1 MQTPAEILNNPDYV
15 NANVETKQAIFDKH
29 VANDPSF
36 ANANPETQ
44 AAIKTRFGL
53 AVAPTAAPT
62 EGMPTGQRQELTT
75 GQKVYQ
81 AVRPYA
87 EPTITALGAVGGGLV
102 GAPLGPAG
110 AVGGAGLGYGIAKQ
124 AMNVADVGMGMQAP
138 AQGSDIVT
146 QPLKNVLEGSTYE
159 AGGRFVAPYLGKA
172 FGAVMDLTQ
181 IPKQKAAEIARNALA
196 SDLPTVLN
204 ALRNAPANVT
214 AAQATAG
221 VTNPTWQALIER
233 RLAADPKFTL
243 TLKNMNEQD
252 AVNELSKLA
261 GGMTATDVR
270 AAAAGAKDRLS
281 ALTTPMR
288 DTALARANLGQS
300 VAELE
305 ARAGSMSEQAAAEVQ
320 KVRELV
326 NAGKVAEAAARLE
339 LIKKNLPVG
348 FTQYT
353 YKGQLGK
360 MADEWASQAA
370 NASLDLGQGARFA
383 QGAADSLRSVGIK
396 PLNAP
401 ALVSKIEGMATAP
414 EYAGNDIMSTAVK
427 NVANDINKWT
437 TSGGLIDAVAL
448 DAIRKNSVNAAIRQ
462 LNPGADATTQRN
474 LAASV
479 MSKLK
484 PIIDDAIVGA
494 GGTGYKEYLATYAKG
509 AQKIAEQKLAGKAL
523 ELFQTNKDAFV
534 KLVEGN
540 SPQEVEKILGPG
552 SYNIAK
558 DVSEN
563 TLTALRDQAAKVVR
577 DANIKT
583 QVAEG
588 QDALK
593 ELLTQHISKL
603 RLPSYINAY
612 AATGNKALGILEN
625 KIGTKTMRI
634 LTEAFKTPQGAADL
648 LNTLP
653 AAERSKVLQL
663 LSDPKK
669 WSGSSIVNALTPDN
683 QNALAE

>member
-1 MQTPAEILNNPDYV
+1 MATLEQLSAALVKADAAGNAEDAKALADAIRQMQTAPA
-15 NANVETKQAIFDKH
+15 
-29 VANDPSF
+29 
-36 ANANPETQ
+36 
-44 AAIKTRFGL
+44 AAL
-53 AVAPTAAPT
+53 SV
-62 EGMPTGQRQELTT
+62 EGMPTAPRQELTT
-75 GQKVYQ
+75 GQKIYQ
-81 AVRPYA
+81 AVRPYV
-87 EPTITALGAVGGGLV
+87 EPTATALGAVGGGLL
-102 GAPLGPAG
+102 GTPMGPLG

-124 AMNVADVGMGMQAP
+124 AITAADVGMGMQAP

-146 QPLKNVLEGSTYE
+146 QPFKNVLEGATYE
-159 AGGRFVAPYLGKA
+159 AGGRVVAPLLGKA
-172 FGAVMDLTQ
+172 VGAVMDVGQ
-181 IPKQKAAEIARNALA
+181 IPKQKAAEIARNALTT
-196 SDLPTVLN
+196 DLPDVLN
-204 ALRNAPANVT
+204 ALRKAPAGTT
-214 AAQATAG
+214 AAQVTAG
-221 VTNPTWQALIER
+221 ITNPTWQALIER

-243 TLKNMNEQD
+243 TLKNMNEQE

-270 AAAAGAKDRLS
+270 VSTAGAKDRLS
-281 ALTTPMR
+281 AITTPMR
-288 DTALARANLGQS
+288 DTALARANLGQN

-305 ARAGSMSEQAAAEVQ
+305 SRAGSMSDQAAAEVQ

-360 MADEWASQAA
+360 MSDEWASQAA

-401 ALVSKIEGMATAP
+401 ALVSKIEGMAAAP
-414 EYAGNDIMSTAVK
+414 EYAANDVMSTAVK

-479 MSKLK
+479 MTKLK
-484 PIIDDAIVGA
+484 PVIDDAIANA
-494 GGTGYKEYLATYAKG
+494 GGAGYKEYLATYAKG

-540 SPQEVEKILGPG
+540 SPQEVEKILGPN

-558 DVSEN
+558 DVSETTLN
-563 TLTALRDQAAKVVR
+563 TLRDQATKVVR

-603 RLPSYINAY
+603 RLPSYINVW
-612 AATGNKALGILEN
+612 AASGNKALGILEN
-625 KIGTKTMRI
+625 KIGTKTMRT
-634 LTEAFKTPQGAADL
+634 LTEAFKTPQGTADL

-663 LSDPKK
+663 LSDPSK
-669 WSGSSIVNALTPDN
+669 WSGASIVNALSPEN
-683 QNALAE
+683 QNALSNQ

>member
-1 MQTPAEILNNPDYV
+1 MEGGQIMATQIYKV
-15 NANVETKQAIFDKH
+15 R
-29 VANDPSF
+29 DPSG
-36 ANANPETQ
+36 AIREIEGPEGATDDQ
-44 AAIKTRFGL
+44 VIAKAKELF
-53 AVAPTAAPT
+53 AAPAPAPAV
-62 EGMPTGQRQELTT
+62 EGMPTAPRQELTT

-81 AVRPYA
+81 AVRPYV
-87 EPTITALGAVGGGLV
+87 EPTVTALGAVGGGLV
-102 GAPLGPAG
+102 GTPMGPLG
-110 AVGGAGLGYGIAKQ
+110 AVGGAGLGYGMAKQ
-124 AMNVADVGMGMQAP
+124 AMTAADVGMGMRPA
-138 AQGSDIVT
+138 AQGLDIVAE
-146 QPLKNVLEGSTYE
+146 PVKNVLEGATYE
-159 AGGRFVAPYLGKA
+159 AGGRTVAPYISKTV
-172 FGAVMDLTQ
+172 GAVMDLRR
-181 IPKQKAAEIARNALA
+181 IPQQKAADIARNALA
-196 SDLPTVLN
+196 GDLPDVLN
-204 ALRNAPANVT
+204 ALRNAPANMT

-221 VTNPTWQALIER
+221 ITNPTWQALIER

-252 AVNELSKLA
+252 AVNELNKLA
-261 GGMTATDVR
+261 GGATATDVR
-270 AAAAGAKDRLS
+270 ASVSGAKDRLN

-288 DTALARANLGQS
+288 DTALARANLGQD

-305 ARAGSMSEQAAAEVQ
+305 ARAGSLSDQAASAVAD
-320 KVRELV
+320 VRRLV
-326 NAGKVAEAAARLE
+326 NAGNVAEAAARLE
-339 LIKKNLPVG
+339 LIKKGLPVG

-401 ALVSKIEGMATAP
+401 ALVSKIQGLAAAP
-414 EYAGNDIMSTAVK
+414 GYAGNDIMSTAVK
-427 NVANDINKWT
+427 NVADDIAKWT

-484 PIIDDAIVGA
+484 PVIDDAIISA
-494 GGTGYKEYLATYAKG
+494 GGTGYKDYLATYAKG
-509 AQKIAEQKLAGKAL
+509 AQKIAEQKLSGKAL

-552 SYNIAK
+552 NYNIAK

-563 TLTALRDQAAKVVR
+563 TLNVLRDQATKVVR
-577 DANIKT
+577 EANIKT

-612 AATGNKALGILEN
+612 AATGNKAIGILEN
-625 KIGTKTMRI
+625 KIGNKTMRI

-653 AAERSKVLQL
+653 ANERSKVLQL
-663 LSDPKK
+663 ISDPSK
-669 WSGSSIVNALTPDN
+669 WRGVGPSVVNALAPEN
-683 QNALAE
+683 ENALSER

>member
-1 MQTPAEILNNPDYV
+1 MEGSQIMATQIYKV
-15 NANVETKQAIFDKH
+15 R
-29 VANDPSF
+29 DPSG
-36 ANANPETQ
+36 AIREIEGPEGATDDQ
-44 AAIKTRFGL
+44 VIAKAKELF
-53 AVAPTAAPT
+53 AAPAPAA
-62 EGMPTGQRQELTT
+62 ESMPAAPQQELTT
-75 GQKVYQ
+75 GQKIYQ
-81 AVRPYA
+81 AVRPYV
-87 EPTITALGAVGGGLV
+87 EPTVTALGAVGGGLV
-102 GAPLGPAG
+102 GTPMGPLG
-110 AVGGAGLGYGIAKQ
+110 AVGGAGLGYGMAKQ
-124 AMNVADVGMGMQAP
+124 AMTAADVGMGMRPA
-138 AQGSDIVT
+138 AQGLDIVAE
-146 QPLKNVLEGSTYE
+146 PVKNVLEGATYE
-159 AGGRFVAPYLGKA
+159 TGGRVVAPLFSKA
-172 FGAVMDLTQ
+172 ASAVMDLRQ
-181 IPKQKAAEIARNALA
+181 IPQQKAADIARNALA
-196 SDLPTVLN
+196 GDLPDVLN
-204 ALRNAPANVT
+204 ALRNAPAGMT
-214 AAQATAG
+214 AAQATANI
-221 VTNPTWQALIER
+221 TNPTWQALIQS

-252 AVNELSKLA
+252 AVNELTKLA
-261 GGMTATDVR
+261 GGVTATDVR
-270 AAAAGAKDRLS
+270 ASVSGAKDRLN

-288 DTALARANLGQS
+288 DTALARANLGQD

-305 ARAGSMSEQAAAEVQ
+305 ARAGSLSEQAASAVAD
-320 KVRELV
+320 VRRLV
-326 NAGKVAEAAARLE
+326 NAGNVAEAAARLE
-339 LIKKNLPVG
+339 LIKKGLPVG

-401 ALVSKIEGMATAP
+401 ALVAKIQGLAAAP
-414 EYAGNDIMSTAVK
+414 GYAGNDIMSTAVK
-427 NVANDINKWT
+427 NVADDIAKWT

-462 LNPGADATTQRN
+462 LNLGADATTQRN

-484 PIIDDAIVGA
+484 PVIDDALISA
-494 GGTGYKEYLATYAKG
+494 GGTGYKDYLATYAKG
-509 AQKIAEQKLAGKAL
+509 AQKIAEQKLSGKAL

-540 SPQEVEKILGPG
+540 APQEVEKILGPG

-563 TLTALRDQAAKVVR
+563 TLNVLRDQATKVVR
-577 DANIKT
+577 EANIKT
-583 QVAEG
+583 QVTEG

-603 RLPSYINAY
+603 RLPSYINVY
-612 AATGNKALGILEN
+612 AATGNRALGILEN
-625 KIGTKTMRI
+625 KIGTKTMRA
-634 LTEAFKTPQGAADL
+634 LTEAFKTPQGTADL

-653 AAERSKVLQL
+653 ANERSKVLQL
-663 LSDPKK
+663 ISDPSK
-669 WSGSSIVNALTPDN
+669 WRGVGPSVVNALTPQDTGN
-683 QNALAE
+683 EQFNFLSGQ

>member
-1 MQTPAEILNNPDYV
+1 MATQIYKV
-15 NANVETKQAIFDKH
+15 R
-29 VANDPSF
+29 DPSG
-36 ANANPETQ
+36 
-44 AAIKTRFGL
+44 AIREIEGPVGATDDQVIAKAKELF
-53 AVAPTAAPT
+53 AAPAAPA
-62 EGMPTGQRQELTT
+62 EGMPSAPRQELTT

-81 AVRPYA
+81 AVRPYV
-87 EPTITALGAVGGGLV
+87 EPTATALGAVGGGLV
-102 GAPLGPAG
+102 GAPMGPLG
-110 AVGGAGLGYGIAKQ
+110 AVGGAGLGYGMAKQ
-124 AMNVADVGMGMQAP
+124 AMTAADVGMGMRPA
-138 AQGSDIVT
+138 AQGADIVAE
-146 QPLKNVLEGSTYE
+146 PVKNVLEGATYE
-159 AGGRFVAPYLGKA
+159 AGGRVVAPLIGKA
-172 FGAVMDLTQ
+172 AGAVMDLRQ
-181 IPKQKAAEIARNALA
+181 MPQQKAADIARNALA
-196 SDLPTVLN
+196 GDLPNVLN
-204 ALRNAPANVT
+204 ALRNAPSNLT

-221 VTNPTWQALIER
+221 ITNPTWQALIER

-252 AVNELSKLA
+252 AVNELTKLA
-261 GGMTATDVR
+261 GGTTATDVR
-270 AAAAGAKDRLS
+270 ASVAGAKDRLN
-281 ALTTPMR
+281 ALTTPIR
-288 DTALARANLGQS
+288 DTALARANLGKD

-305 ARAGSMSEQAAAEVQ
+305 ARAGSLSDQAAAEVQ

-326 NAGKVAEAAARLE
+326 NAGNIAEAAARLE
-339 LIKKNLPVG
+339 LINKNLPVG
-348 FTQYT
+348 FTKYT
-353 YKGQLGK
+353 YKGELSK
-360 MADEWASQAA
+360 MADNWASQAA

-401 ALVSKIEGMATAP
+401 ALVTKIQGLAAAP

-427 NVANDINKWT
+427 NVADDIAKWT

-479 MSKLK
+479 MTKLK
-484 PIIDDAIVGA
+484 PVIDDAIVSA

-509 AQKIAEQKLAGKAL
+509 AQKIAEQKLSGKAL
-523 ELFQTNKDAFV
+523 DLFQNNKDAFV

-558 DVSEN
+558 DVSETTLN
-563 TLTALRDQAAKVVR
+563 TLRDQAAKVVR
-577 DANIKT
+577 EANIKT

-612 AATGNKALGILEN
+612 AATGNKAIGILEN
-625 KIGTKTMRI
+625 KIGNKTMRV

-653 AAERSKVLQL
+653 ANERSKVLQL
-663 LSDPKK
+663 ISDPSK
-669 WSGSSIVNALTPDN
+669 WSGVSSGTVNALAPDN
-683 QNALAE
+683 QNALSER

>member
-1 MQTPAEILNNPDYV
+1 MATQIYKV
-15 NANVETKQAIFDKH
+15 R
-29 VANDPSF
+29 DPSG
-36 ANANPETQ
+36 
-44 AAIKTRFGL
+44 AIREIEGPVGATDDQVIAKAKELF
-53 AVAPTAAPT
+53 AAPAAPA
-62 EGMPTGQRQELTT
+62 EGMPSAPRQELTT

-81 AVRPYA
+81 AVRPYV
-87 EPTITALGAVGGGLV
+87 EPTATALGAVGGGLV
-102 GAPLGPAG
+102 GAPMGPLG
-110 AVGGAGLGYGIAKQ
+110 AVGGAGLGYGMAKQ
-124 AMNVADVGMGMQAP
+124 AMTAADVGMGMRPA
-138 AQGSDIVT
+138 AQGADIVAE
-146 QPLKNVLEGSTYE
+146 PVKNVLEGATYE
-159 AGGRFVAPYLGKA
+159 AGGRVVAPLIGKA
-172 FGAVMDLTQ
+172 AGAVMDLRQ
-181 IPKQKAAEIARNALA
+181 MPQQKAADIARNALA
-196 SDLPTVLN
+196 GDLPNVLN
-204 ALRNAPANVT
+204 ALRNAPSNLT

-221 VTNPTWQALIER
+221 ITNPTWQALIER

-252 AVNELSKLA
+252 AVNELTKLA
-261 GGMTATDVR
+261 GGTTATDVR
-270 AAAAGAKDRLS
+270 ASVAGAKDRLN
-281 ALTTPMR
+281 ALTTPIR
-288 DTALARANLGQS
+288 DTALARANLGKD

-305 ARAGSMSEQAAAEVQ
+305 ARAGSLSDQAAAEVQ

-326 NAGKVAEAAARLE
+326 NAGNIAEAAARLE
-339 LIKKNLPVG
+339 LINKNLPVG
-348 FTQYT
+348 FTKYT
-353 YKGQLGK
+353 YKGELSK
-360 MADEWASQAA
+360 MADNWASQAA

-401 ALVSKIEGMATAP
+401 ALVTKIQGLAAAP

-427 NVANDINKWT
+427 NVADDIAKWT

-479 MSKLK
+479 MTKLK
-484 PIIDDAIVGA
+484 PVIDDAIVSA

-509 AQKIAEQKLAGKAL
+509 AQKIAEQKLSGKAL
-523 ELFQTNKDAFV
+523 DLFQNNKDAFV

-558 DVSEN
+558 DVSETTLN
-563 TLTALRDQAAKVVR
+563 TLRDQAAKVVR

-612 AATGNKALGILEN
+612 AATGNKAIGILEN
-625 KIGTKTMRI
+625 KIGNKTMRI

-653 AAERSKVLQL
+653 ANERSKVLQL
-663 LSDPKK
+663 ISDPSK
-669 WSGSSIVNALTPDN
+669 WSGVSSGTVNALAPDN
-683 QNALAE
+683 QNALSER